1 MKKWLYPIIT
11 LFMVV
16 GLLIGCS
23 SEESENNNTTVST
36 NNTSQSEEV
45 AEDSVRITVSI
56 NDGEEFVDEKEIVIE
71 EGDILMDVME
81 KNFYIETEFD
91 GTFITSIERVAA
103 SEEDK
108 TAWMF
113 FVNDEMATVGAA
125 EYELTPGDKIVFDLQ
140 SWE

>member
-1 MKKWLYPIIT
+1 MKKCMFPILI
-11 LFMVV
+11 LFMVA

-23 SEESENNNTTVST
+23 AEENENTNTTVST

-45 AEDSVRITVSI
+45 AENSVRITISI
-56 NDGEEFVDEKEIVIE
+56 NEGEEFVDEKEIEIK

-81 KNFYIETEFD
+81 ENFFIETEFD

-103 SEEDK
+103 SDDEK

-113 FVNDEMATVGAA
+113 FVNDEMASVGAA
-125 EYELTPGDKIVFDLQ
+125 EYELVPGDKVVFDLQ